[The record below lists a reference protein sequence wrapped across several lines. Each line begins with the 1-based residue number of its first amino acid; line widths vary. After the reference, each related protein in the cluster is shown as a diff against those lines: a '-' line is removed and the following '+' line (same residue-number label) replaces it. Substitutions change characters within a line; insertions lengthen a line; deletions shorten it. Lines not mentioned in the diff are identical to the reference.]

1 MSKFVKAAVATA
13 MLMGALT
20 SASVVAAGNN
30 GTVRFFGIIE
40 DSPCSIVPD
49 DHKLEVDM
57 GSIGTGSL
65 TGGKTTTPKDFQIR
79 LQDCNFNTETTMTTT
94 FTGNPYSGNPNNY
107 SLSNLDNGTEVPNV
121 SLVIGDQ
128 RGKGYDLGKG
138 IDQAIAMDSST
149 GKGKQKQT
157 LKFKAWLV
165 GETAAVTPTPAPFET
180 LTTFQITYL

>member
-30 GTVRFFGIIE
+30 GTVRFYGTIE

-65 TGGKTTTPKDFQIR
+65 TGGKTTTPKISRFVYRTVISIQKRQWLPHSPVIRTPLTQITILCLTWIMELKFQTLAR
-79 LQDCNFNTETTMTTT
+79 LSVTSTVQVMHWEQR
-94 FTGNPYSGNPNNY
+94 
-107 SLSNLDNGTEVPNV
+107 LSNL
-121 SLVIGDQ
+121 S
-128 RGKGYDLGKG
+128 
-138 IDQAIAMDSST
+138 
-149 GKGKQKQT
+149 
-157 LKFKAWLV
+157 
-165 GETAAVTPTPAPFET
+165 
-180 LTTFQITYL
+180 

>member
-30 GTVRFFGIIE
+30 GTVRFYGTIE

-94 FTGNPYSGNPNNY
+94 FTGNPYSGNSKNY
-107 SLSNLDNGTEVPNV
+107 SLSNMDNGTEIPNV

-128 RGKGYDLGKG
+128 RGTGYDLG
-138 IDQAIAMDSST
+138 A

-157 LKFKAWLV
+157 LNFKAWLV

>member
-30 GTVRFFGIIE
+30 GTVRFYGTIE

-79 LQDCNFNTETTMTTT
+79 LQDCNFNTETTMATT
-94 FTGNPYSGNPNNY
+94 FTGNPYLWERKSFDTTGRR
-107 SLSNLDNGTEVPNV
+107 LD
-121 SLVIGDQ
+121 
-128 RGKGYDLGKG
+128 
-138 IDQAIAMDSST
+138 
-149 GKGKQKQT
+149 
-157 LKFKAWLV
+157 
-165 GETAAVTPTPAPFET
+165 
-180 LTTFQITYL
+180 

>member
-30 GTVRFFGIIE
+30 GTVRFYGTIE

-79 LQDCNFNTETTMTTT
+79 LQDCNFNTETTMATT
-94 FTGNPYSGNPNNY
+94 FTVIRTPLTQITILCLTWIMELKFQTLAWLSVT
-107 SLSNLDNGTEVPNV
+107 STVQVMHWEQRLSNL
-121 SLVIGDQ
+121 S
-128 RGKGYDLGKG
+128 
-138 IDQAIAMDSST
+138 
-149 GKGKQKQT
+149 
-157 LKFKAWLV
+157 
-165 GETAAVTPTPAPFET
+165 
-180 LTTFQITYL
+180 